1 MDNRKNSAGN
11 WLTFTTT
18 GTMPHEP
25 VWISDLVHRPN
36 SLPQKLWDELDPLF
50 NDFLHRLPQQVVA
63 EDTKYPKCNSWTDE
77 DGLHVDL
84 AVPYVTKDNLDID
97 VDTRLRKITIS
108 GEAHQDTGV
117 EYHKREI
124 SRTSFKR
131 TFMVGQEFD
140 LSKMT
145 AKLEDGLLQLVVPHS
160 EEEKTRYKKIA
171 IK

>member
-1 MDNRKNSAGN
+1 MDNYKNSTGN

-18 GTMPHEP
+18 DHTAVEP
-25 VWISDLVHRPN
+25 IWISDLVHHPN
-36 SLPQKLWDELDPLF
+36 ILPQKMWNEVDRLF
-50 NDFLHRLPQQVVA
+50 DDFLYRFPQQVVV
-63 EDTKYPKCNSWTDE
+63 EDVKFPKCNSWTE
-77 DGLHVDL
+77 TDGLHVDL
-84 AVPYVTKDNLDID
+84 AVPYMANDDLDLD
-97 VDTRLRKITIS
+97 VDTRLRKITIA

-145 AKLEDGLLQLVVPHS
+145 AKLEDGLLKILVPYS
-160 EEEKTRYKKIA
+160 EEEKTRYKKIS
-171 IK
+171 ID